1 MSKISF
7 LRKLKLFSEYKK
19 AIKKNKADLEQQFG
33 MRVDNAYRIYTVLNI
48 PEDYI
53 GEAYSLVKS
62 DINRISENYI
72 REYGSAVST
81 YLNSIGLTEL
91 FRSYEIR
98 KVAKYS
104 YLIVIGFSLINT
116 TKFYNNIYYKL
127 LPSLLV
133 ISLVAYFLLRN

>member
-1 MSKISF
+1 MKKISF
-7 LRKLKLFSEYKK
+7 FRKLQLFSEYKK
-19 AIKKNKADLEQQFG
+19 ALKKNKTDLEQQFG
-33 MRVDNAYRIYTVLNI
+33 MRIDKAHRIYTVLNI
-48 PEDYI
+48 PEEYI
-53 GEAYSLVKS
+53 GESYSLKTS

-81 YLNSIGLTEL
+81 YLNTIGLTEL
-91 FRSYEIR
+91 FRSYEIK

-127 LPSLLV
+127 LPSLIV
-133 ISLVAYFLLRN
+133 ISLVTYFLLRN

>member
-1 MSKISF
+1 MKKISF
-7 LRKLKLFSEYKK
+7 FRKLQLFSEYKK
-19 AIKKNKADLEQQFG
+19 ALKKNKTDLEQKFG
-33 MRVDNAYRIYTVLNI
+33 MRIDKAHRIYTVLNI
-48 PEDYI
+48 PEEYI
-53 GEAYSLVKS
+53 GESYSLKTS

-81 YLNSIGLTEL
+81 YLNTIGLTEL
-91 FRSYEIR
+91 FRSYEIK

-127 LPSLLV
+127 LPSLIV

>member
-1 MSKISF
+1 MNKISF
-7 LRKLKLFSEYKK
+7 FRKFKLFNEYKK
-19 AIKKNKADLEQQFG
+19 ALKKNKAELQQQFG
-33 MRVDNAYRIYTVLNI
+33 MRIDNAHRIYTVLNI
-48 PEDYI
+48 PEEYI
-53 GEAYSLVKS
+53 GESYSLKTS

-72 REYGSAVST
+72 REYGAAVST

-91 FRSYEIR
+91 FRSYEIK

-127 LPSLLV
+127 LPSLML
-133 ISLVAYFLLRN
+133 ISIIAYFLLRN